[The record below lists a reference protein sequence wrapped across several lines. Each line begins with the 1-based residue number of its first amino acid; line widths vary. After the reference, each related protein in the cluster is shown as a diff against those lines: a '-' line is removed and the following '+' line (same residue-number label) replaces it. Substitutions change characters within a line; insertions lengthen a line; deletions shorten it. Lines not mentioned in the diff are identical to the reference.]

1 MNIHQLTKH
10 VTLAVACVA
19 ALVIARVA
27 LARADRTLPTPTLE
41 QRVLRS
47 NELEG
52 FVSLFCPL
60 PVTDADA
67 WAGAQL
73 SSRGLRR
80 NGFVAGLRERLH
92 SSALGADAV
101 SAVAELGSADGAR
114 REVQDEYAAARRSAD
129 GVAEFRVAGLPG
141 ARGFTLDDHGT
152 ETQTVL
158 FSDGRFQYLV
168 RAGAASRTQV
178 IAAARSLYRRV
189 HGRA

>member
-52 FVSLFCPL
+52 FVSLSCPL

-80 NGFVAGLRERLH
+80 NGFVTGLRERLH
-92 SSALGADAV
+92 SSARDADAV
-101 SAVAELGSADGAR
+101 SAVAEFGTADGAQH
-114 REVQDEYAAARRSAD
+114 EVQDEYAAARRSAAFSVP
-129 GVAEFRVAGLPG
+129 GVPG
-141 ARGFTLDDHGT
+141 ARGFTYRDHGA

-168 RAGAASRTQV
+168 RAGAASRTPV
-178 IAAARSLYRRV
+178 IAVARSLYRRV